1 MNIDI
6 HNSKVLISALDWGLG
21 HASRCI
27 PLIKELQKNN
37 CEITIAATEKQI
49 AFYKSELNNVRFEN
63 INAYNVR
70 YSNILPFSLIMFFQL
85 PKIFISI
92 YQEKKIV
99 KKLIAKNSYD
109 LIISDNRYGFRCK
122 DIKSIFITHQ
132 LNIILPRSIQFFSK
146 IINKLNKKLIEKFD
160 ECWIPDEEKNGISYE
175 LGHSNFPSVKT
186 NYLGCLSRFENIEIT
201 NIKEKYDIVA
211 LVSGPEPSRTEWES
225 ILVSELE
232 KASYSV
238 LVLTGNPQASKALNV
253 KNNITIS
260 NHIETKELYHYLKSA
275 KLVISRS
282 GYSSLMDYKSL
293 SIKALVV
300 PTKGQSEQ
308 EYLAIKCA
316 ENQIH
321 YVLQQK
327 DFKIERVVAFLQNNL
342 ITE

>member
-37 CEITIAATEKQI
+37 CDITIAATEKQI
-49 AFYKSELNNVRFEN
+49 AFYKSELNNVHFEK

-70 YSNILPFSLIMFFQL
+70 YSKILPFSFILFLQL
-85 PKIFISI
+85 PKIFFAI
-92 YQEKKIV
+92 YKEKKII
-99 KKLIAKNSYD
+99 KKIINANTFD
-109 LIISDNRYGFRCK
+109 IIISDNRYGFRNK
-122 DIKSIFITHQ
+122 KVKSIFITHQ
-132 LNIILPRSIQFFSK
+132 LNIILPHSIQFFSR

-160 ECWIPDEEKNGISYE
+160 ECWIPDEEFDGISFE
-175 LGHSNFPSVKT
+175 LGHSNFPKIKT
-186 NYLGCLSRFENIEIT
+186 KYLGCLSRFKNIESVSF
-201 NIKEKYDIVA
+201 EGKYDIVA
-211 LVSGPEPSRTEWES
+211 LVSGPEPSRTEWEKL
-225 ILVSELE
+225 LVSELE
-232 KASYSV
+232 KTSYSV
-238 LVLTGNPQASKALNV
+238 LVLTGNPHTDKVFKV
-253 KNNITIS
+253 KNNLTIA

-282 GYSSLMDYKSL
+282 GYSSLMDYKIL
-293 SIKALVV
+293 KIKALIV

-308 EYLAIKCA
+308 EYLAVKCS

-327 DFKIERVVAFLQNNL
+327 DFKIDRVVAFLQKNL
-342 ITE
+342 ITK